1 MNRHQI
7 ERVRKLAMEVI
18 QLAND
23 VEEEAKSAHGWDA
36 EKMAWINNKDL
47 WKDGRVESPSRRVAA
62 LRRRSLDL
70 SAALADMRRR

>member
-1 MNRHQI
+1 MNRYKI
-7 ERVRKLAMEVI
+7 EKVRKLAMEVI

-23 VEEEAKSAHGWDA
+23 VEEEAKSVNSYDFE
-36 EKMAWINNKDL
+36 EKAYVKKDY
-47 WKDGRVESPSRRVAA
+47 WKDGRVESPSRRVSA